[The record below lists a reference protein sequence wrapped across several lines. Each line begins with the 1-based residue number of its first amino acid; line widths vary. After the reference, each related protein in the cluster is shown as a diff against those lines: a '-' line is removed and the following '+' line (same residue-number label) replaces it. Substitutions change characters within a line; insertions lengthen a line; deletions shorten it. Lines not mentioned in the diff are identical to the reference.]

1 MLISESKLGVFEMI
15 LEMIDKLAC
24 VLSVWAV
31 APLQRLFADI
41 A

>member
-1 MLISESKLGVFEMI
+1 VFEMI
-15 LEMIDKLAC
+15 LEIIDKLAG
-24 VLSVWAV
+24 VWAV